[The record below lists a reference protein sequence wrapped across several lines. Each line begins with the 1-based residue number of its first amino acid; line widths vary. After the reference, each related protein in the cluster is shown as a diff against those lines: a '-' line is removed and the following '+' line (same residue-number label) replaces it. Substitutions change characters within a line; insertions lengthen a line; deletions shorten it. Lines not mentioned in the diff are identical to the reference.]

1 MSVRGDRPMKI
12 RSGSFGVQRTWDR
25 WIVGDSLF
33 AERDPEFYATPTDR
47 VDIGDFTYGTYLRAF
62 DPTVPTEES
71 DYVYNLAFTEED
83 RVPSDLSYR
92 VSDRRL
98 ARVDES
104 WYAQRQPWE
113 PEEWTRVVVDDGTG
127 PFYSSSGDRVAAP
140 GSRTAYYSPGVAW
153 QQHAS
158 SGGFRTRPE
167 TWFDRVRTYRAG
179 DRRETEW
186 FKLPTLTAMAVNR
199 DGSPARIAER
209 QGSLVGFAFP
219 TWQDTVEG
227 RYAAGGFRDI
237 GGLTLWQDGEYV
249 GHNPLPSGQATIGE
263 GTSSSRWRSPRN
275 GPRGTTSGRS
285 AAATVSRFT
294 FRTSR
299 PKGET
304 TAALPIALPR
314 YDAPVDE
321 RNLAPAGPGFPVSV
335 TFHGQDGYDPGRIRS
350 FSAKVSFDEIDP
362 RRGAPRGLR
371 LDRGPG
377 RPPGRPLGR
386 ARGQHRRRRRK
397 ASLWITAEDAHGT
410 KTEQFTVSLY
420 GVQ

>member
-1 MSVRGDRPMKI
+1 M
-12 RSGSFGVQRTWDR
+12 
-25 WIVGDSLF
+25 
-33 AERDPEFYATPTDR
+33 
-47 VDIGDFTYGTYLRAF
+47 
-62 DPTVPTEES
+62 
-71 DYVYNLAFTEED
+71 
-83 RVPSDLSYR
+83 PSDLSYR

-186 FKLPTLTAMAVNR
+186 FKLPTLTAMAANR

-219 TWQDTVEG
+219 TWQDSVEG

-237 GGLTLWQDGEYV
+237 GGLT
-249 GHNPLPSGQATIGE
+249 PLAGRRVRRSQPVPVRPGRRSARAP
-263 GTSSSRWRSPRN
+263 TSSRLEVTQVRTSRHDFWEL
-275 GPRGTTSGRS
+275 GRG
-285 AAATVSRFT
+285 TVSRFT

-335 TFHGQDGYDPGRIRS
+335 TFHGQDGYDPGRLRS
-350 FSAKVSFDEIDP
+350 FTAKVTFDQVV
-362 RRGAPRGLR
+362 LR
-371 LDRGPG
+371 
-377 RPPGRPLGR
+377 GR
-386 ARGQHRRRRRK
+386 ARPSRTTPGPRSRSSAGATAGWPSSTTPPAAGRT
-397 ASLWITAEDAHGT
+397 ASLWITAEDSHGT
-410 KTEQFTVSLY
+410 RTEQFTASLY